1 MPARHL
7 LALARLSVLAA
18 VLLLTGSRIPSTSIV
33 QSSAAALESARILR
47 RPETGRAS
55 LVTAAPGRPI
65 PPATPLIDP
74 SDHTA
79 AALAFL
85 KAHGN
90 LFGLDDAARQ
100 LSVLRTD
107 PSGADRWAVRF
118 QELHRGVPVLGAQLI
133 VHVDAAGNTLAA
145 AGEVSSHPDV
155 DVRPALDAESARQC
169 ALAFE
174 SARLSVDQAA
184 LEAYP
189 AELWVYD
196 PSLMGIPGSP
206 PRLVWRV
213 EVRALAP
220 APARGF
226 LLVDGHDGRV
236 LDRLDALETVRYR
249 EVYDNQLFPGL
260 SPDEGVLA
268 RVEGQEGAT
277 NILPVDSAYLYSGD
291 TYDFLQAYFGLDSL
305 DNDGMPL
312 RSVVRYFVYT
322 TDPNPALM
330 TFWWGDRAVFSEN
343 FSRADDVVGHEFTHG
358 LIENTAGLIYQ
369 GQSGAIS
376 EAYADLFGELVD
388 WYNDPSYMLDPDWLI
403 GEDLES
409 GWIRGMQFPEDSGL
423 AGRMTSHTYF
433 LGAADNGGVH
443 INNGIGD
450 FAAYLMA
457 SGGSVNDYTIKGIGA
472 EKVGKIWYWAL
483 IGYLTP
489 ATDYLDLHNA
499 LCAACLQNI
508 GNAGITTADCESVR
522 AATLAVEMDV
532 QPTAHLEE
540 PTPMCAGDVLPE
552 PFLTD
557 NFEGMSLSPLWTLDA
572 PNLTASARWLL
583 FPESEYGF
591 TSPGFLHVD
600 NKVTL
605 RPQSAALTLSQPLP
619 KHASLTFAQVYD
631 FRATTCN
638 AGVLEYSLDGVN
650 WQDAAPLMIQGG
662 YPDRVPITCP
672 GPLAG
677 RPAYIGVSG
686 GYVVARLDLA
696 TLAGKTPS
704 FRWRYQG
711 DQEHGDGWGWLVD
724 DVHIFRCPKIE
735 MFIPFVG
742 R

>member
-18 VLLLTGSRIPSTSIV
+18 VLILTGSHTPSTSIV
-33 QSSAAALESARILR
+33 QSSAAALESARILH
-47 RPETGRAS
+47 RPGTGCAS

-65 PPATPLIDP
+65 LPAAPLQDP
-74 SDHTA
+74 TDHNA

-85 KAHGN
+85 KAYGG

-100 LSVLRTD
+100 FSVLRTD
-107 PSGADRWAVRF
+107 PSGADRWVVRF
-118 QELHRGVPVLGAQLI
+118 QQLHRGVPVLGGQLI
-133 VHVDAAGNTLAA
+133 VHVDDAGNTLAA
-145 AGEVSSHPDV
+145 AGEVSSPTNV
-155 DVRPALDAESARQC
+155 DVHPVVDAESARQR

-174 SARLSVDQAA
+174 SARLSMDQAA
-184 LEAYP
+184 LEAFP
-189 AELWVYD
+189 AGLWVYD
-196 PSLMGIPGSP
+196 PSLMGIPGLLPS
-206 PRLVWRV
+206 LVWRV
-213 EVRALAP
+213 EVRAFAP
-220 APARGF
+220 SPARGF
-226 LLVDGHDGRV
+226 LLIDGQNGQV

-249 EVYDNQLFPGL
+249 EVYDNQLIAGL
-260 SPDEGVLA
+260 SPDGGVLV

-291 TYDFLQAYFGLDSL
+291 TYDFLQTNFGLDSL
-305 DNDGMPL
+305 DNGGMPL

-322 TDPNPALM
+322 TDPDPTLK

-343 FSRADDVVGHEFTHG
+343 FSRADDIVGHEFTHG

-376 EAYADLFGELVD
+376 EAYADLFGELID
-388 WYNDPSYMLDPDWLI
+388 WYNDPPYTLSPDWLI

-423 AGRMTSHTYF
+423 AGRMSSHTYF

-450 FAAYLMA
+450 YAAYLMA
-457 SGGSVNDYTIKGIGA
+457 SGGNFNGYTINGIGA

-483 IGYLTP
+483 MGYLTP
-489 ATDYLDLHNA
+489 AADYLDLHNA
-499 LCAACLQNI
+499 LYAACLQNV

-522 AATLAVEMDV
+522 AATLAVEMNV

-540 PTPMCAGDVLPE
+540 PPSMCAGDVLPE
-552 PFLTD
+552 PVLVD
-557 NFEGMSLSPLWTLDA
+557 NFEGVSLSPLWTLDV
-572 PNLTASARWLL
+572 PTLTASARWQL
-583 FPESEYGF
+583 FSESEYGF

-600 NKVTL
+600 NKVTV
-605 RPQSAALTLSQPLP
+605 RPQSATLTLSQPLP
-619 KHASLTFAQVYD
+619 KYANLTFAQVYD
-631 FRATTCN
+631 FRATICN
-638 AGVLEYSLDGVN
+638 GGVLEYSLDGAT
-650 WQDAAPLMIQGG
+650 WQDAAPFMIQGG
-662 YPDRVPITCP
+662 YPDRVPTTCP

-686 GYVVARLDLA
+686 GYIITRLDLS
-696 TLAGKTPS
+696 TMVGKMPR
-704 FRWRYQG
+704 FRWLYQG
-711 DQEHGDGWGWLVD
+711 DQEHGDGWGWFVD
-724 DVHIFRCPKIE
+724 DVHVFRCPKSE
-735 MFIPFVG
+735 TFIPFVQ